1 MDKKCDNEK
10 NQTSSALRSGIE
22 EREEFRG
29 QTMRR
34 YLIYII
40 SLKYLLIYLIL
51 MMIYFTKQ
59 YA

>member
-1 MDKKCDNEK
+1 
-10 NQTSSALRSGIE
+10 
-22 EREEFRG
+22 
-29 QTMRR
+29 MRR

-59 YA
+59 YAWNR